1 MEEVADNS
9 RKDSVQ
15 VEYILKNQLNFFF
28 KLYADNRR
36 KDSVQVEYILKNQLN
51 FSFKL

>member
-15 VEYILKNQLNFFF
+15 VEYILKNQLNFFL
-28 KLYADNRR
+28 KLYAYNSR
-36 KDSVQVEYILKNQLN
+36 KDSLQVEYILKFQIN
-51 FSFKL
+51 FF